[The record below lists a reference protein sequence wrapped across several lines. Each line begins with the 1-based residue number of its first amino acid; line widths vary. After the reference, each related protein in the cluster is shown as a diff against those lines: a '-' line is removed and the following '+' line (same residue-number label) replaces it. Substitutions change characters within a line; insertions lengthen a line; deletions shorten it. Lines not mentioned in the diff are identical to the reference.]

1 MVHGQQNFRPLLIS
15 EFAATTG
22 LSVDTVRYYVRR
34 DLLRPQLGSKGGRNP
49 YQLFSEADV
58 RTAELI
64 RLGQAL
70 GLSLAEIGALLKE
83 EQAGRIDADRSLA
96 ILHEHRARLAARA
109 AELQRLVAY
118 LDAKIAWV
126 GAGSRG
132 PVPAMATFL
141 DPEALRPAIPPAAG
155 WESGGAG

>member
-1 MVHGQQNFRPLLIS
+1 MVHGQQSFRPLLIS
-15 EFAATTG
+15 EFARVTG
-22 LSVDTVRYYVRR
+22 LSTDTIRYYVRR
-34 DLLRPQLGSKGGRNP
+34 DLLRPQLGAKGGRNP

-83 EQAGRIDADRSLA
+83 EQAGQIDDERSLS
-96 ILHEHRARLAARA
+96 ILREHRHRLATKA

-126 GAGSRG
+126 AGGSRG
-132 PVPAMATFL
+132 PVPAMADFAASTS
-141 DPEALRPAIPPAAG
+141 PSAIPPAAG
-155 WESGGAG
+155 WESAGAG

>member
-1 MVHGQQNFRPLLIS
+1 MVHGQQSFRPLLIS
-15 EFAATTG
+15 EFARVTG
-22 LSVDTVRYYVRR
+22 LSPDTIRYYVRR
-34 DLLRPQLGSKGGRNP
+34 DLLRPQQGTMGGRNP

-83 EQAGRIDADRSLA
+83 EQAGQIDDTRSLA
-96 ILHEHRARLAARA
+96 ILGQHRARLAAKA
-109 AELQRLVAY
+109 AELHRLVAY

-126 GAGSRG
+126 EGGSRG
-132 PVPAMATFL
+132 PVPAMADFVGKSN
-141 DPEALRPAIPPAAG
+141 PPAVPPAAD